1 MTKRIL
7 LGLTNSFGDF
17 LGMASPYTIRLKL
30 NMKKLFEE
38 DVPLGWDDDIPTN
51 LRDNWIELIVETLI
65 AGYVSFARSTRP
77 ENATGGPTVVG
88 FGDGAFAAYA
98 AAVYLVWRIACQ
110 HGNSCLGH
118 YSSSLLC
125 AKCRVTPLRGFT
137 IPRSELSGGVLVTR
151 VVLAVVKALSK
162 MEEKPVSSIILLD
175 SECTIS
181 TLEENARKLKPFFH
195 NRRGEMLDNMDQIR
209 SICSL
214 EDVHHVSG
222 KMNPADI
229 ATRGNTK
236 IEDIGPG
243 SFWQTGPSFL
253 CSPRAEWPVT
263 RDFIRVEIPDDEKR
277 HPGHWTAC
285 YSHIQSSCCE
295 AEKDWQEP

>member
-1 MTKRIL
+1 
-7 LGLTNSFGDF
+7 
-17 LGMASPYTIRLKL
+17 
-30 NMKKLFEE
+30 
-38 DVPLGWDDDIPTN
+38 
-51 LRDNWIELIVETLI
+51 
-65 AGYVSFARSTRP
+65 
-77 ENATGGPTVVG
+77 
-88 FGDGAFAAYA
+88 
-98 AAVYLVWRIACQ
+98 
-110 HGNSCLGH
+110 
-118 YSSSLLC
+118 
-125 AKCRVTPLRGFT
+125 
-137 IPRSELSGGVLVTR
+137 LVTR

-263 RDFIRVEIPDDEKR
+263 REFIRVEIPDDEKR
-277 HPGHWTAC
+277 HPGQLATATFRAVVVKQRKTGKNPDIV
-285 YSHIQSSCCE
+285 YPVKHLVIGEVLEKNNSLESRKRVIALVNRGWDQLDQPAETISDLRMAEVLRPSSSAPE
-295 AEKDWQEP
+295 LAKAERIILAHGMFDTAQAYHKGTLVSLLP